1 MLKVGLTGSIAVGKS
16 FVLGVLRELGCYVI
30 DADATAREVV
40 APGRQGLNAVIEA
53 FGSEILKEDRTL
65 DRAKLGSMVFADE
78 AKRLQLNS
86 ILHPFI
92 IAVQDAQLHDWE
104 QKDPNGIA
112 VVDAALM
119 IESGGFQRFDK
130 LIVVHCRPEVQ
141 LQRLMRRNKLSREE
155 AEQRMATQMPQE
167 EKKRYADYLIDTSG
181 EFAETRRQT
190 EEVYHALREALQN
203 RER

>member
-16 FVLGVLRELGCYVI
+16 FVLRVLRELGCYVI

-92 IAVQDAQLHDWE
+92 IAVQDAQHGE
-104 QKDPNGIA
+104 QQEFVGHGARDVANDEAGVSLPPGKFGEWRRADG
-112 VVDAALM
+112 
-119 IESGGFQRFDK
+119 SGKGGGEGLFGVGQGRGRADG
-130 LIVVHCRPEVQ
+130 H
-141 LQRLMRRNKLSREE
+141 RRRHVE
-155 AEQRMATQMPQE
+155 ADGQNSDNH
-167 EKKRYADYLIDTSG
+167 ADCS
-181 EFAETRRQT
+181 A
-190 EEVYHALREALQN
+190 
-203 RER
+203 